1 MAFGPI
7 LAVMGPGISK
17 RSARI
22 GTRLAIAGLLAMMSL
37 TPLAARAQD
46 ATPSDA
52 ATEARLQYQQGSQ
65 AFQQKRFQEAAL
77 HFEAAASFRT
87 SSVALYTAGLAW
99 DNASRPERAADAYSR
114 ALDVGGLEPKQTG
127 LAKDRVAQLEATLGT
142 VTVAAPDGWRVQLD
156 TFTEVPTPAR
166 LHAGAGVHGLS
177 VRAPGKPI
185 ERRDVTL
192 QAGKAVAI
200 ELKDE
205 PKIVP
210 KAEPEPVKAPPVV
223 EPPPP
228 PPRPYWITRRV
239 IGVGVGGIGIAAL
252 GSAIVLGSNANGAK
266 TAYDAGP
273 TREAFDH
280 ASSLQTWTNV
290 ALISGVVL
298 VAGAVVLVVLPDRN
312 GEGRVNVGAAPGGAV
327 LTGKF

>member
-1 MAFGPI
+1 MKARA
-7 LAVMGPGISK
+7 LQH
-17 RSARI
+17 SARI
-22 GTRLAIAGLLAMMSL
+22 GSRLAVAGVLAAMCL
-37 TPLAARAQD
+37 VPVAARAQD
-46 ATPSDA
+46 AAPADA
-52 ATEARLQYQQGSQ
+52 AVEARQQYQQGTQ
-65 AFQQKRFQEAAL
+65 AFQQKRYQEAAL

-99 DNASRPERAADAYSR
+99 DLASKPERAADAYSR
-114 ALDVGGLEPKQTG
+114 ALEVGGLDPKQQG
-127 LAKDRVAQLEATLGT
+127 LAKDRVTQLETTLGT
-142 VTVAAPDGWRVQLD
+142 VAVAAPDGWRVQLD
-156 TFTEVPTPAR
+156 TFTEVPTPSR

-192 QAGKAVAI
+192 QTGKLVTI

-210 KAEPEPVKAPPVV
+210 RVEPEPPKALPVAP
-223 EPPPP
+223 PPPP

-239 IGVGVGGIGIAAL
+239 VGVGVGGVGIAAL
-252 GSAIVLGSNANGAK
+252 GSAIILGTSANGAK

-273 TREAFDH
+273 TRASFDH

-290 ALISGVVL
+290 ALVTGVVL
-298 VAGAVVLVVLPDRN
+298 VAGGVALVLWPDRD

-327 LTGKF
+327 VTGKF

>member
-1 MAFGPI
+1 M
-7 LAVMGPGISK
+7 K
-17 RSARI
+17 RPARI
-22 GTRLAIAGLLAMMSL
+22 GSRLAVAGFLAAMSL
-37 TPLAARAQD
+37 TPAAARAQD
-46 ATPSDA
+46 VAPTDVA
-52 ATEARLQYQQGSQ
+52 VEARQQYQQGTQ
-65 AFQQKRFQEAAL
+65 AFQQKRYQEAAL

-99 DNASRPERAADAYSR
+99 DLASKPERAADAYGR
-114 ALDVGGLEPKQTG
+114 ALEVGGLDPKQQG
-127 LAKDRVAQLEATLGT
+127 LAKDRVAQLETTLGT
-142 VTVAAPDGWRVQLD
+142 VAVTAPDGWRVQLD

-192 QAGKAVAI
+192 QTAKLVSI

-210 KAEPEPVKAPPVV
+210 KVEPEPVKPPPVV

-239 IGVGVGGIGIAAL
+239 IGVGVGGVGIAAL
-252 GSAIVLGSNANGAK
+252 GSAIILGTSANSAK

-273 TREAFDH
+273 TREGFDH
-280 ASSLQTWTNV
+280 ASSLQTWTNI
-290 ALISGVVL
+290 ALVSGAVL
-298 VAGAVVLVVLPDRN
+298 VAGAVVLVVWPDRD
-312 GEGRVNVGAAPGGAV
+312 GHEGGRVNVGAAPGGAAV
-327 LTGKF
+327 TGKF

>member
-1 MAFGPI
+1 MKAG
-7 LAVMGPGISK
+7 VTK
-17 RSARI
+17 RPARI
-22 GTRLAIAGLLAMMSL
+22 GGRLAVAGLLAAMSL
-37 TPLAARAQD
+37 TPVVARAQD
-46 ATPSDA
+46 AAPVDA
-52 ATEARLQYQQGSQ
+52 AVEARQQYQQGTQ
-65 AFQQKRFQEAAL
+65 AFQQKRYQEAAL

-99 DNASRPERAADAYSR
+99 DLASKPERAADAYGR
-114 ALDVGGLEPKQTG
+114 ALEVGGLDPKQQG
-127 LAKDRVAQLEATLGT
+127 LAKDRVAQLETTLGT
-142 VTVAAPDGWRVQLD
+142 LAVTAPDGWRVQLD

-185 ERRDVTL
+185 ERRDVALQTGKLVTL
-192 QAGKAVAI
+192 
-200 ELKDE
+200 ELKEE

-210 KAEPEPVKAPPVV
+210 KVEPEPVKPPPIVV
-223 EPPPP
+223 PPPP
-228 PPRPYWITRRV
+228 PPPPPYWITRRV
-239 IGVGVGGIGIAAL
+239 IGVGVGGVGIAAL
-252 GSAIVLGSNANGAK
+252 GSAIILGTSANSAK

-273 TREAFDH
+273 TREGFDH

-290 ALISGVVL
+290 ALVSGFVL
-298 VAGAVVLVVLPDRN
+298 VAGAVVLVVWPDKD

>member
-1 MAFGPI
+1 MKPG
-7 LAVMGPGISK
+7 VMK
-17 RSARI
+17 RPARI
-22 GTRLAIAGLLAMMSL
+22 GGRLAVAGFLAAISL
-37 TPLAARAQD
+37 TPVVARAQD
-46 ATPSDA
+46 PAPADA
-52 ATEARLQYQQGSQ
+52 AVEARQQYQQGTQ
-65 AFQQKRFQEAAL
+65 AFQQKRYQEAAL

-99 DNASRPERAADAYSR
+99 DLASKPERAADAYGR
-114 ALDVGGLEPKQTG
+114 ALEVGGLDPKQQG
-127 LAKDRVAQLEATLGT
+127 LAKDRVAQLETTLGT
-142 VTVAAPDGWRVQLD
+142 LAVTAPDGWRVQLD

-192 QAGKAVAI
+192 QTGKLVSI

-205 PKIVP
+205 PKVVA
-210 KAEPEPVKAPPVV
+210 KAEPEPVKPPPVV

-239 IGVGVGGIGIAAL
+239 VGVGVGGFGIAAL
-252 GSAIVLGSNANGAK
+252 GSAIILGTSANSAK

-273 TREAFDH
+273 TREGFDH

-290 ALISGVVL
+290 ALVSGFVL
-298 VAGAVVLVVLPDRN
+298 VAGAVVLVVWPDRD

-327 LTGKF
+327 VTGKF

>member
-1 MAFGPI
+1 
-7 LAVMGPGISK
+7 MGPGISK
-17 RSARI
+17 RPARI
-22 GTRLAIAGLLAMMSL
+22 VTRFAVAGFLAAMSL
-37 TPLAARAQD
+37 TPVAARAQD
-46 ATPSDA
+46 AASGDA

-65 AFQQKRFQEAAL
+65 AYQQKRFQEAAL

-87 SSVALYTAGLAW
+87 NSVALYTAGLAW
-99 DNASRPERAADAYSR
+99 DSASRPERAADAFSR
-114 ALDVGGLEPKQTG
+114 ALDVGGLEPKQATN
-127 LAKDRVAQLEATLGT
+127 AKDRVAQLEATLGSVA
-142 VTVAAPDGWRVQLD
+142 VTAPDGWRVQLD

-166 LHAGAGVHGLS
+166 LHAGAGVHALS
-177 VRAPGKPI
+177 VRAPGKPV

-192 QAGKAVAI
+192 QAGRTVAV

-210 KAEPEPVKAPPVV
+210 KAEPEPVKPPPVV

-228 PPRPYWITRRV
+228 PPPPPYWITRRV

-252 GSAIVLGSNANGAK
+252 GSAIILGSNANGAK

-290 ALISGVVL
+290 ALISGAVL
-298 VAGAVVLVVLPDRN
+298 VAGAVVLVVLPDRS

>member
-1 MAFGPI
+1 MK
-7 LAVMGPGISK
+7 PGVTK
-17 RSARI
+17 RARI
-22 GTRLAIAGLLAMMSL
+22 ARRIVCRVALASAIAATSLA
-37 TPLAARAQD
+37 PRVARAQD
-46 ATPSDA
+46 APSADT
-52 ATEARLQYQQGSQ
+52 ATEARQQYQQGTQ
-65 AFQQKRFQEAAL
+65 AFQQKRYQEAAL

-99 DNASRPERAADAYSR
+99 DLASRPERAADAYSR
-114 ALDVGGLEPKQTG
+114 ALEVGGLDPKQQG
-127 LAKDRVAQLEATLGT
+127 LAKDRVAQLETTLGT
-142 VTVAAPDGWRVQLD
+142 LAVTAPEGWRVQLD

-192 QAGKAVAI
+192 QTGKLVSI

-205 PKIVP
+205 PKVVP
-210 KAEPEPVKAPPVV
+210 KVEPEPMKAAPMV
-223 EPPPP
+223 EAPPP

-239 IGVGVGGIGIAAL
+239 VGVGVGGVGIAAL
-252 GSAIVLGSNANGAK
+252 GSAVILGTSANSAK

-273 TREAFDH
+273 TRESFDH

-290 ALISGVVL
+290 ALISGFVL
-298 VAGAVVLVVLPDRN
+298 VAGGVALVLWPDHD

-327 LTGKF
+327 VTGKF

>member
-1 MAFGPI
+1 MKPG
-7 LAVMGPGISK
+7 VMK
-17 RSARI
+17 RPARI
-22 GTRLAIAGLLAMMSL
+22 GSRLAVAGFLAAMSL
-37 TPLAARAQD
+37 MPVVARAQD
-46 ATPSDA
+46 AAPADA
-52 ATEARLQYQQGSQ
+52 AVEARQQYQQGTQ
-65 AFQQKRFQEAAL
+65 AFQQKRYQEAAL

-99 DNASRPERAADAYSR
+99 DLASRPERAADAYGR
-114 ALDVGGLEPKQTG
+114 ALEVGGLDPKQQG
-127 LAKDRVAQLEATLGT
+127 LAKDRVAQLETTLGT
-142 VTVAAPDGWRVQLD
+142 LAVTAPDGWRVQLD

-192 QAGKAVAI
+192 QTGKLVSI

-205 PKIVP
+205 PRIVS
-210 KAEPEPVKAPPVV
+210 KVEPEPVKPQPVV
-223 EPPPP
+223 EPPPPP

-239 IGVGVGGIGIAAL
+239 VGVGVGGVGIAAL
-252 GSAIVLGSNANGAK
+252 GSAIILGTSANSAK
-266 TAYDAGP
+266 SAYDAGP

-290 ALISGVVL
+290 ALISGFVL
-298 VAGAVVLVVLPDRN
+298 VAGAVVLVVWPDRD

-327 LTGKF
+327 VTGKF